1 MPFSNRGTIELF
13 SRVKKKL
20 RPSHVDAEP
29 VTPTAQDSAESA
41 LPINSSAQPPESQPT
56 TTLSPPD
63 LPILSLSQP
72 GSISV
77 SQSPPPSAPL
87 PTINQATSPSS
98 IHESDSPPL
107 SVPERLWTKA
117 YDSIKEKEPNR
128 VKAYEEIIENI
139 KNEWGNIPENEME
152 DLEHCKT
159 DKSRQMWM
167 VVYMGLE
174 RSKKMAH
181 YKEIVS
187 NNIGIIGN
195 LKGVIDQAVKASPE
209 AGVAWAGIS
218 VGLEWYWNLANI
230 ILDAERANANASVL
244 RSKLESQVVEFYKKL
259 LLFQIHSACLY
270 YRNWASVLLRDT
282 LKLDDWDEKLKDVK
296 EAESNLRQDFEQY
309 NTEEMKLWLSG
320 IVNIAKSQEAL
331 LENIC
336 ASIQQ
341 EARARERREQEERDT
356 KNMECFAAFQL
367 TDPQLDKIEIQKRK
381 GAPLWDSYSWVLQ
394 HDAYNK
400 LDDSSSRV
408 LWINGEPGKGKTMLL
423 CGIID
428 ELKKSLR
435 PVSYFFCQVTDEDLS
450 NDTAVIRGLIYVLL
464 DQQPSLISEV
474 RPYYDKRKDK
484 LFSGKNSNVLLSEIL
499 TKLLQ
504 DPSMQNAVLVVGA
517 LDECKSGRDRL
528 ITLIGDLSRSCSAR
542 WIISSRNWPE
552 IARGLRDTKGLVP
565 LELENNTELVAG
577 AVQAYIQT
585 RVDHLGKNWD
595 NDTHLKREV
604 FDYMVSR
611 ADNTFLWVALVCES
625 LSDSR
630 ISKRLVLEELKR
642 FPEGLNDLFSTMMD
656 KIVASLEADRLKS
669 ILATACIAYRPL
681 TSKEMINLVESMTGY
696 DEHDVKDA
704 IESCA
709 CFLAYRD
716 GVIFFV
722 HQSAKEF
729 LFGRGIDKIMPSGP
743 QNHHTVIF
751 SRSMEVL
758 EDKLQQD
765 VYQLKSPGTL
775 VDEISKPDPDPLP
788 PIKYLCTHWVDH
800 FINSDSVSTQ
810 DDKILAQ
817 ALQFL
822 MKKFTS
828 WLEATSLLRVFSVA
842 IKSILK
848 LESALSNIKTTEL
861 ARFVQDARGFIL
873 YHKEAID
880 TAPLQVYASALLF
893 SPKCSKI
900 RNQFHR
906 QTSKWVVTGPEMQD
920 DWEALVRTTH
930 IIEIESSIVSHSPDG
945 KFLASVCK
953 MKAVVYDTMSGDCMF
968 SINRDFSQA
977 TSVAFSPLA
986 SLLAVGSTDKVEIFD
1001 LGTRTVNCI
1010 AKLDVRADLVVFL
1023 PVDKQLA
1030 TLENDEELCWNIWNW
1045 NTGEHLQ
1052 SIVDP
1057 NEFYVEATFLPH
1069 GRMITVSDNETA
1081 KVWNIATGRCEQAL
1095 EGHSDQI
1102 VSMACSSDG
1111 KRLAT
1116 GSWDC
1121 TVKVWHTS
1129 VMGDWI
1135 CERTLYHENA
1145 VHAVLMSPDGR
1156 ILVSADWDHCI
1167 RIWNDAGIWVKTLN
1181 GHIKGL
1187 NGLSLHENGQWL
1199 VSSTKAGYMMLWDI
1213 SPAYSSSA
1221 SQEPCGKNG
1230 QEPPC
1235 QSTQFFDGDTH
1246 LIERLSFSPQ
1256 GEMIVAHL
1264 KMGRSKIWN
1273 VASGSCIAFC
1283 ERPRRSHSLP
1293 IFDWITFAR
1302 NDRLIGMPVG
1312 QNKAIIWDL
1321 DTNARTYLFTNVPRA
1336 YRLMHLA
1343 LSPDGRY
1350 AATGGR
1356 SAILDSRIEIWD
1368 LTGTELIKRPT
1379 SLVDRFDV
1387 VLFSNDSKF
1396 LTSFG
1401 TSLRDTTWEVDFE
1414 APVEGEDE
1422 IQGVRM
1428 DVSRDLQRNL
1438 LCRASEYFPR
1448 ISVEMGV
1455 PVHSCLSLENASLH
1469 SNTGSHVVTWLG
1481 IMDAHKLQEGEEDRV
1496 GWGLSVDMR
1505 WVMRGNERILWIPVD
1520 LPVAIDAVHSRV
1532 TIGLPSGRI
1541 TMMELA

>member
-1 MPFSNRGTIELF
+1 MELF

-56 TTLSPPD
+56 TILSPPD

-218 VGLEWYWNLANI
+218 VGLEIFANPMKEPGLNRQGITYVLSRMEWYWNLANI
-230 ILDAERANANASVL
+230 ILDAERANANTSVL

-282 LKLDDWDEKLKDVK
+282 LKLDDWAEKLKDVK

-331 LENIC
+331 LENIW
-336 ASIQQ
+336 
-341 EARARERREQEERDT
+341 
-356 KNMECFAAFQL
+356 
-367 TDPQLDKIEIQKRK
+367 
-381 GAPLWDSYSWVLQ
+381 APLWDSYSWVLQ

-408 LWINGEPGKGKTMLL
+408 LWISGEPGKGKTMLL

-450 NDTAVIRGLIYVLL
+450 NDTAVMRGLIYVLL

-504 DPSMQNAVLVVGA
+504 DPSMQNAVLVVDA

-630 ISKRLVLEELKR
+630 TSKRLVLEELKR
-642 FPEGLNDLFSTMMD
+642 FPEGLNDLFYTMMD
-656 KIVASLEADRLKS
+656 KIVASQEADRLKS

-696 DEHDVKDA
+696 DETDVKDA

-729 LFGRGIDKIMPSGP
+729 LLDRGIDKIMPSGP
-743 QNHHTVIF
+743 QHHHTVIF

-758 EDKLQQD
+758 EDKLVQD
-765 VYQLKSPGTL
+765 IYQLKSPGTL
-775 VDEISKPDPDPLP
+775 VDEISTPDPDPLP

-800 FINSDSVSTQ
+800 FIDLDSVSTQ
-810 DDKILAQ
+810 DNTVLTQ
-817 ALQFL
+817 ALHFL

-828 WLEATSLLRVFSVA
+828 WLEATSLLGVFSVA

-848 LESALSNIKTTEL
+848 LESALSNIKTTDL
-861 ARFVQDARGFIL
+861 ASFVQDARRFIL

-880 TAPLQVYASALLF
+880 RAPLQVYASALLF

-900 RNQFHR
+900 RNQFEG
-906 QTSKWVVTGPEMQD
+906 QTPKWIATSPEMQD
-920 DWEALVRTTH
+920 NWEALVRTTH
-930 IIEIESSIVSHSPDG
+930 VTELESLIISHSPDG
-945 KFLASVCK
+945 KFLASVCET
-953 MKAVVYDTMSGDCMF
+953 KAVVYDTMSGDCMF

-977 TSVAFSPLA
+977 RSVAFSPLA
-986 SLLAVGSTDKVEIFD
+986 SHLAVGSTVKVEIFD
-1001 LGTRTVNCI
+1001 LGTRTVDCI
-1010 AKLDVRADLVVFL
+1010 ATLDVGADWVVFL
-1023 PVDKQLA
+1023 PVDEQLA
-1030 TLENDEELCWNIWNW
+1030 TLGDDRECWNIWNW

-1052 SIVDP
+1052 SIVNP
-1057 NEFYVEATFLPH
+1057 KMCRIAATFLSH
-1069 GRMITVSDNETA
+1069 GRMMTVSFPETA
-1081 KVWNIATGRCEQAL
+1081 KIWNIATGRCEQTL
-1095 EGHSDQI
+1095 KGHSEPIDS
-1102 VSMACSSDG
+1102 VACSSDG

-1116 GSWDC
+1116 GSLDC
-1121 TVKVWHTS
+1121 TVKVWHPS
-1129 VMGDWI
+1129 VTGEWI
-1135 CERTLYHENA
+1135 CERTLDHKDI
-1145 VHAVLMSPDGR
+1145 VKAVLFSPDGR
-1156 ILVSADWDHCI
+1156 MLISASLDHCI
-1167 RIWNDAGIWVKTLN
+1167 RIWNDAGVCVKTLN
-1181 GHIKGL
+1181 GHISWL
-1187 NGLSLHENGQWL
+1187 NGLSFYENGHWL
-1199 VSSTKAGYMMLWDI
+1199 VSSTEGGYIMLWDI
-1213 SPAYSSSA
+1213 SAAYPSSD
-1221 SQEPCGKNG
+1221 SQESYGKSG

-1235 QSTQFFDGDTH
+1235 QSTQFFDSDTR
-1246 LIERLSFSPQ
+1246 LDEKLSFSPQ
-1256 GEMIVAHL
+1256 GEMIVSHS
-1264 KMGRSKIWN
+1264 KRGRSKIWS
-1273 VASGSCIAFC
+1273 VASGSYIAAC
-1283 ERPRRSHSLP
+1283 ERPDRYHSLP

-1302 NDRLIGMPVG
+1302 NDRLVGMPEG
-1312 QNKAIIWDL
+1312 NYKAVIWDL
-1321 DTNARTYLFTNVPRA
+1321 DTNARTNLVTNIPSA
-1336 YRLMHLA
+1336 YRLMHLV

-1350 AATGGR
+1350 AATGGYG
-1356 SAILDSRIEIWD
+1356 A
-1368 LTGTELIKRPT
+1368 
-1379 SLVDRFDV
+1379 
-1387 VLFSNDSKF
+1387 
-1396 LTSFG
+1396 
-1401 TSLRDTTWEVDFE
+1401 
-1414 APVEGEDE
+1414 
-1422 IQGVRM
+1422 
-1428 DVSRDLQRNL
+1428 
-1438 LCRASEYFPR
+1438 
-1448 ISVEMGV
+1448 
-1455 PVHSCLSLENASLH
+1455 
-1469 SNTGSHVVTWLG
+1469 TWLFG
-1481 IMDAHKLQEGEEDRV
+1481 
-1496 GWGLSVDMR
+1496 S
-1505 WVMRGNERILWIPVD
+1505 P
-1520 LPVAIDAVHSRV
+1520 P
-1532 TIGLPSGRI
+1532 
-1541 TMMELA
+1541 

>member
-1 MPFSNRGTIELF
+1 MLFSNRGTMELF

-29 VTPTAQDSAESA
+29 VAPTAQDSADSA

-56 TTLSPPD
+56 TTLSPSD

-117 YDSIKEKEPNR
+117 YDSIIEKEPNR

-159 DKSRQMWM
+159 DKSR
-167 VVYMGLE
+167 
-174 RSKKMAH
+174 
-181 YKEIVS
+181 
-187 NNIGIIGN
+187 N

-218 VGLEWYWNLANI
+218 VGLEIFANPMKEPGLNRQGIIYVLSRMEWYWNLANI
-230 ILDAERANANASVL
+230 ILDAERANANA
-244 RSKLESQVVEFYKKL
+244 
-259 LLFQIHSACLY
+259 ACLY

-282 LKLDDWDEKLKDVK
+282 LKLDDWAEKLKDVK

-320 IVNIAKSQEAL
+320 IANIAKSQEAL

-341 EARARERREQEERDT
+341 EARARERREQEEWDT
-356 KNMECFAAFQL
+356 KNM
-367 TDPQLDKIEIQKRK
+367 D
-381 GAPLWDSYSWVLQ
+381 WVLQ

-450 NDTAVIRGLIYVLL
+450 NDTAVMRGLVYVLL

-504 DPSMQNAVLVVGA
+504 DPSMQNAVLVVDA

-552 IARGLRDTKGLVP
+552 IERGLRDTQGLVP
-565 LELENNTELVAG
+565 LELENNTEL
-577 AVQAYIQT
+577 
-585 RVDHLGKNWD
+585 D
-595 NDTHLKREV
+595 NDTNLKREV
-604 FDYMVSR
+604 FESMVSR
-611 ADNTFLWVALVCES
+611 ADNTFLWAALVCES

-642 FPEGLNDLFSTMMD
+642 FPEGLNDLFNTMMD
-656 KIVASLEADRLKS
+656 KIVASQEADRLKS

-848 LESALSNIKTTEL
+848 LESALGNIKTTEL
-861 ARFVQDARGFIL
+861 ARFVQDARRFIL

-900 RNQFHR
+900 RNKFHR

-920 DWEALVRTTH
+920 NWEALVRTTH

-1102 VSMACSSDG
+1102 VSVACSSDG

-1221 SQEPCGKNG
+1221 SQEPCGKGG

-1312 QNKAIIWDL
+1312 QNKAVIWDL

-1356 SAILDSRIEIWD
+1356 SAILNSRIEIWD
-1368 LTGTELIKRPT
+1368 LRGTELIKRPT

-1387 VLFSNDSKF
+1387 LLFSSDSKF
-1396 LTSFG
+1396 LTNFG

-1428 DVSRDLQRNL
+1428 DVSRDPQRNL
-1438 LCRASEYFPR
+1438 LCRASEYLPR

-1481 IMDAHKLQEGEEDRV
+1481 ILDAHKLQEGEEDRV
-1496 GWGLSVDMR
+1496 GWGLTVDMR

-1532 TIGLPSGRI
+1532 AIGLPSGRI

>member
-1 MPFSNRGTIELF
+1 MELF

-29 VTPTAQDSAESA
+29 VTPTAQDSAEST
-41 LPINSSAQPPESQPT
+41 LPIKPSAQPPESQLT

-98 IHESDSPPL
+98 IHD
-107 SVPERLWTKA
+107 
-117 YDSIKEKEPNR
+117 IKEKEPNR
-128 VKAYEEIIENI
+128 VKEYEEIIENI

-181 YKEIVS
+181 YKETVS

-218 VGLEWYWNLANI
+218 VGLEIFANPMKEPGLNRQGITYVLSRMEWYWNLANI
-230 ILDAERANANASVL
+230 ILGAERANADASVL
-244 RSKLESQVVEFYKKL
+244 KSKLDSQRLSL
-259 LLFQIHSACLY
+259 LP
-270 YRNWASVLLRDT
+270 NWASVLLRDT
-282 LKLDDWDEKLKDVK
+282 LKLDDWAERLKDVK
-296 EAESNLRQDFEQY
+296 DAESNLRQDFEQY
-309 NTEEMKLWLSG
+309 NTEEIKLWLSG
-320 IVNIAKSQEAL
+320 IANIAKSQEAL

-341 EARARERREQEERDT
+341 EARARERREQEEWDT

-408 LWINGEPGKGKTMLL
+408 LWINGEPGKEKTMLL

-450 NDTAVIRGLIYVLL
+450 NDTAVMRGLIYVLL

-474 RPYYDKRKDK
+474 RPYYDKREDK

-504 DPSMQNAVLVVGA
+504 DPSMQNAVLVVDA
-517 LDECKSGRDRL
+517 LDECKSGRDRF
-528 ITLIGDLSRSCSAR
+528 IMLIGDLSCSCSAR

-552 IARGLRDTKGLVP
+552 IARGLRDTQGLVP

-577 AVQAYIQT
+577 AVQAYIRT

-595 NDTHLKREV
+595 NDTNLMKEV
-604 FDYMVSR
+604 FESMVSR
-611 ADNTFLWVALVCES
+611 TDNTFLWVALVCES
-625 LSDSR
+625 LSDLR

-642 FPEGLNDLFSTMMD
+642 FPEGLNDLFNTMMI
-656 KIVASLEADRLKS
+656 KSLHHRKQIGSKAYL
-669 ILATACIAYRPL
+669 LQPCIAYRPL

-729 LFGRGIDKIMPSGP
+729 LLDRGIDKIMPSGP
-743 QNHHTVIF
+743 QHHHTVIF
-751 SRSMEVL
+751 SRTMEVL
-758 EDKLQQD
+758 EDKLVQD
-765 VYQLKSPGTL
+765 IYQLKSPGTL
-775 VDEISKPDPDPLP
+775 VDEISTPDPDPLP

-800 FINSDSVSTQ
+800 FIDSDSVSTQ
-810 DDKILAQ
+810 DDKVLAQ
-817 ALQFL
+817 ALHFL

-861 ARFVQDARGFIL
+861 ARFVQDARRFIL

-906 QTSKWVVTGPEMQD
+906 QTPKWVVTGPEMQD
-920 DWEALVRTTH
+920 NWEALVRTTH
-930 IIEIESSIVSHSPDG
+930 IIEIESSIVSHSLDG

-968 SINRDFSQA
+968 SINRDLSQA

-986 SLLAVGSTDKVEIFD
+986 SHLAVGSTDKVEIFD
-1001 LGTRTVNCI
+1001 LGTRTVDCI

-1023 PVDKQLA
+1023 PVDKQLV

-1057 NEFYVEATFLPH
+1057 NEFYVKATFLPH
-1069 GRMITVSDNETA
+1069 GRMITVPDYEAA

-1102 VSMACSSDG
+1102 VSVACSSDG

-1129 VMGDWI
+1129 VMGEWT
-1135 CERTLYHENA
+1135 CEKTLYHKNA
-1145 VHAVLMSPDGR
+1145 VHAVLISPDGR

-1167 RIWNDAGIWVKTLN
+1167 RIWNDAGILVKTLN

-1221 SQEPCGKNG
+1221 SQNLAEKVDKN
-1230 QEPPC
+1230 PHANLPNF
-1235 QSTQFFDGDTH
+1235 SMATH
-1246 LIERLSFSPQ
+1246 VLLRGSPFL
-1256 GEMIVAHL
+1256 HR
-1264 KMGRSKIWN
+1264 GR
-1273 VASGSCIAFC
+1273 
-1283 ERPRRSHSLP
+1283 
-1293 IFDWITFAR
+1293 
-1302 NDRLIGMPVG
+1302 
-1312 QNKAIIWDL
+1312 
-1321 DTNARTYLFTNVPRA
+1321 
-1336 YRLMHLA
+1336 
-1343 LSPDGRY
+1343 
-1350 AATGGR
+1350 
-1356 SAILDSRIEIWD
+1356 
-1368 LTGTELIKRPT
+1368 
-1379 SLVDRFDV
+1379 
-1387 VLFSNDSKF
+1387 
-1396 LTSFG
+1396 
-1401 TSLRDTTWEVDFE
+1401 
-1414 APVEGEDE
+1414 
-1422 IQGVRM
+1422 
-1428 DVSRDLQRNL
+1428 
-1438 LCRASEYFPR
+1438 
-1448 ISVEMGV
+1448 
-1455 PVHSCLSLENASLH
+1455 
-1469 SNTGSHVVTWLG
+1469 
-1481 IMDAHKLQEGEEDRV
+1481 
-1496 GWGLSVDMR
+1496 
-1505 WVMRGNERILWIPVD
+1505 
-1520 LPVAIDAVHSRV
+1520 
-1532 TIGLPSGRI
+1532 
-1541 TMMELA
+1541 